1 MIWKLAGRDCL
12 QKCAKFAVQRNLLS
26 FCALLSDRKEHLST
40 LESLLR
46 EQLPEES
53 IYRVDG
59 STNQKQRTAILGNLR
74 SKAAEGQP
82 FTLLATASLL
92 GEGFDMPEL
101 DTLFLAM
108 PISFKGRLIQ
118 YAGRLH
124 RFSGK
129 KKSVRIYD
137 YVEPDHPL
145 TAQMYR
151 KRTAAYRE
159 MGYSIRIVG
168 SNPLLP

>member
-1 MIWKLAGRDCL
+1 M
-12 QKCAKFAVQRNLLS
+12 
-26 FCALLSDRKEHLST
+26 
-40 LESLLR
+40 
-46 EQLPEES
+46 
-53 IYRVDG
+53 
-59 STNQKQRTAILGNLR
+59 
-74 SKAAEGQP
+74 
-82 FTLLATASLL
+82 LLATASLL

-101 DTLFLAM
+101 DTLFLTM

-124 RFSGK
+124 RFSEK

-151 KRTAAYRE
+151 KRTTAYRE
-159 MGYSIRIVG
+159 MGYSIQIVG
-168 SNPLLP
+168 NDPLLP

>member
-1 MIWKLAGRDCL
+1 M
-12 QKCAKFAVQRNLLS
+12 
-26 FCALLSDRKEHLST
+26 
-40 LESLLR
+40 
-46 EQLPEES
+46 
-53 IYRVDG
+53 
-59 STNQKQRTAILGNLR
+59 
-74 SKAAEGQP
+74 
-82 FTLLATASLL
+82 LLATASLI

-124 RFSGK
+124 RFSEK

-137 YVEPDHPL
+137 YVEPDNPL

-159 MGYSIRIVG
+159 MGYSIQIIE
-168 SNPLLP
+168 SD

>member
-1 MIWKLAGRDCL
+1 
-12 QKCAKFAVQRNLLS
+12 
-26 FCALLSDRKEHLST
+26 
-40 LESLLR
+40 
-46 EQLPEES
+46 
-53 IYRVDG
+53 
-59 STNQKQRTAILGNLR
+59 
-74 SKAAEGQP
+74 
-82 FTLLATASLL
+82 LL

-118 YAGRLH
+118 YAGRIH
-124 RFSGK
+124 RFSEK

-151 KRTAAYRE
+151 KRTIAYRE
-159 MGYSIRIVG
+159 MGYSIQIAG
-168 SNPLLP
+168 SDPLLP